1 MAVSPLGFFFTLVGL
16 VAALLGLWVV
26 SERYAPADA
35 YPRWPW
41 PSVSPVFIGGAVL
54 LGVLVLNQTGG
65 GVLGV
70 AVRLAVARV
79 RMLGLI
85 VFGSLLVLAVY
96 RNFILG
102 S

>member
-1 MAVSPLGFFFTLVGL
+1 MPTTPLGYFFTLVGL
-16 VAALLGLWVV
+16 VVALLGLWVV
-26 SERYAPADA
+26 SERYAPGAE
-35 YPRWPW
+35 YPGWPW
-41 PSVSPVFIGGAVL
+41 PTVSPVFVGGAAL

-65 GVLGV
+65 GVLGI

-85 VFGSLLVLAVY
+85 VFGGLLVAAVY